1 MELKTN
7 LLKKLILTL
16 LIGSI
21 LIVSCRKDI
30 TATQKIEPCEWQTE
44 NPAGRTYSTDLVVD
58 YTCNSKHC
66 GMMPLSSKN
75 YWIYED
81 SIFSDGILQKV
92 QLDTLRYTSNFKT
105 TTDEIV
111 WWKSN
116 ISIGIPEV
124 LYVNDSAFF
133 GLETRLFMLNTM
145 EAKKGFSLFPGDSIM
160 YITGFDDAAAIGRSL
175 KIKSPITTPAGTF
188 GDCIYFE
195 KNARNFRKDQVFF
208 KQGIGV
214 LKYIKEAAKMGE
226 RIIKPERISTL
237 VGYHFE

>member
-1 MELKTN
+1 M
-7 LLKKLILTL
+7 
-16 LIGSI
+16 
-21 LIVSCRKDI
+21 LIVSCRKDFVAI
-30 TATQKIEPCEWQTE
+30 QKIEPCEWQTE
-44 NPAGRTYSTDLVVD
+44 NPAGRTYSTDLVID
-58 YTCNSKHC
+58 YHCNSKHC
-66 GMMPLSSKN
+66 GLMPLSSKN

-81 SIFSDGILQKV
+81 SLFNDGVFEKV
-92 QLDTLRYTSNFKT
+92 QLDTLRFTSNFKT

-116 ISIGIPEV
+116 LSIGIPEV

-133 GLETRLFMLNTM
+133 GLEARLFTLNTM
-145 EAKKGFSLFPGDSIM
+145 EAKKDYSLFTGDSIK
-160 YITGFDDAAAIGRSL
+160 YITAFNDAAAIGRSL
-175 KIKSPITTPAGTF
+175 KVKSTLITPAGTF
-188 GDCIYFE
+188 DDYIYFE

-208 KQGIGV
+208 KTGIGV